1 MVFRILESHGGGND
15 GNKLDFHGSP
25 LIAAWLPFI
34 NFAVLIAAMR
44 WQKFSFYGHL
54 ILVGIVIGL
63 TLAASLPVLIDSG
76 VGYLANNDLQK
87 IHNYAGLVVV
97 IWLVV

>member
-1 MVFRILESHGGGND
+1 MVLETHKGGSG
-15 GNKLDFHGSP
+15 GSGGYKLTFHGTP
-25 LIAAWLPFI
+25 LIAAWLPLI

-63 TLAASLPVLIDSG
+63 TLGATLPVLFNSG
-76 VGYLANNDLQK
+76 VASKNELQK
-87 IHNYAGLVVV
+87 VHNYAGLVVV
-97 IWLVV
+97 IWLGV